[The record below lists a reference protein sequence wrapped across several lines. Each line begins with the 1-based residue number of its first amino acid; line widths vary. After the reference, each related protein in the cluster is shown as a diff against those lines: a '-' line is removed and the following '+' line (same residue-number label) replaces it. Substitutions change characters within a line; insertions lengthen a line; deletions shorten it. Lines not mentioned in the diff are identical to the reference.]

1 MDENVLQTIKKL
13 LGIDASVEAFDVDV
27 KFAIDTALMVLDQLG
42 VPLKA
47 KMLMSG
53 EETFGDLTD
62 YPELAAQL
70 PSYIFLKV
78 RLLFDPPSTSFV
90 IDAIQKQIQE
100 IEWRLNVQYEGKEVN
115 QNGESS
121 PALRNLRDEV
131 GCEEK

>member
-13 LGIDASVEAFDVDV
+13 LGIDASVEGFDVDV

-115 QNGESS
+115 QNGELS